1 MLTRGVVLQRNVISV
16 SKTLNSKVHSGPQQ
30 WFDRLF
36 STPKGFGKFY
46 PPGSSSSGA
55 GKAGE
60 NAAKATK
67 SGPKKSGDGPEMPQM
82 PEFNTGA
89 AVALSLVIAAA
100 LTLSTETKNERE
112 ISFQTFQSQLLETG
126 QVDKILVSNKTKARY
141 DLLSVILLAFA
152 TDNYDSKIPRLIL
165 YYPFTVPILCK
176 IDSIYFVDRTEM

>member
-1 MLTRGVVLQRNVISV
+1 MLTRGLVVQRNVVSV
-16 SKTLNSKVHSGPQQ
+16 SKTLNAKSHSGPQQ

-36 STPKGFGKFY
+36 NAPKGFGKFY

-67 SGPKKSGDGPEMPQM
+67 TGPTGGGGGKKSGGGGPELPQM
-82 PEFNTGA
+82 PDGNMGTFAVLTA
-89 AVALSLVIAAA
+89 AVLMSVALSSDA
-100 LTLSTETKNERE
+100 KNEKE

-141 DLLSVILLAFA
+141 LFRIALFIL
-152 TDNYDSKIPRLIL
+152 
-165 YYPFTVPILCK
+165 VPK
-176 IDSIYFVDRTEM
+176 